1 MLSPIIPTVRNN
13 GKVVYIS
20 RFSAQKMT
28 FTADKEMV
36 LECGLAKI
44 TLKNTGD
51 IAIEG
56 MMIEITAKGTI
67 VLKSP
72 QKTMEV

>member
-1 MLSPIIPTVRNN
+1 M
-13 GKVVYIS
+13 GKDREVT
-20 RFSAQKMT
+20 AGQKMT
-28 FTADKEMV
+28 FTADKEMI
-36 LECGLAKI
+36 LECGQAKI